1 MSLSTKL
8 DLERQVEDLTERLAT
23 AEAVLHALRN
33 QEVDALVMS
42 GPQGDQVFTLQG
54 AESAYRLLVEAMNEG
69 ALTVAIDGTVLY
81 CNERFAEMVE
91 CGMEKVVGSNW
102 RHFFPSDEQP
112 LVQALLSES
121 KNHGTKA
128 EFTLQTV
135 GGSTLPVQISARM
148 VQMNGVEAVGVLVT
162 DVTEVKSAQ
171 EDLRRMNEELEA
183 RVKERTQEL
192 AGAKEKLARHAKDL
206 ELRVQERTAQLQEI
220 VEDLESFSYSVSHDL
235 RAPLRSIQS
244 FAQILDE
251 ECTESLSEEHRGYLR
266 RVVNS
271 AARLDKL
278 ILDVLAYSRMSR
290 AELILEP
297 VAFDRLVRDVL
308 KQYPALQ
315 SPDVQVV
322 IADGWPPVMG
332 HEASLAQC
340 ASNLL
345 SNAVKFVAPG
355 TKPQVS
361 IRAESLANETRIWF
375 EDNGIG
381 IAPDDRE
388 RIFRIFERGAGVSD
402 YTGTGI
408 GLSIVRRAI
417 EKMGGTVGVESEPGR
432 GSRFWIQLQTAA

>member
-1 MSLSTKL
+1 MSRSTKS
-8 DLERQVEDLTERLAT
+8 DLERQVEELTERLAT

-112 LVQALLSES
+112 LVQALL
-121 KNHGTKA
+121 TD
-128 EFTLQTV
+128 

-192 AGAKEKLARHAKDL
+192 ASAKEKLARHAKDL

-235 RAPLRSIQS
+235 R
-244 FAQILDE
+244 
-251 ECTESLSEEHRGYLR
+251 
-266 RVVNS
+266 
-271 AARLDKL
+271 
-278 ILDVLAYSRMSR
+278 
-290 AELILEP
+290 
-297 VAFDRLVRDVL
+297 
-308 KQYPALQ
+308 
-315 SPDVQVV
+315 
-322 IADGWPPVMG
+322 
-332 HEASLAQC
+332 
-340 ASNLL
+340 
-345 SNAVKFVAPG
+345 
-355 TKPQVS
+355 
-361 IRAESLANETRIWF
+361 
-375 EDNGIG
+375 
-381 IAPDDRE
+381 
-388 RIFRIFERGAGVSD
+388 
-402 YTGTGI
+402 
-408 GLSIVRRAI
+408 
-417 EKMGGTVGVESEPGR
+417 
-432 GSRFWIQLQTAA
+432 